1 MFGVEVVFECAAT
14 LSWREDVATPN
25 HAAVIGVRVT
35 LPAKSWG
42 KKGRVINRKC
52 LSSPSPSQPH
62 RTAPSSL
69 CTTALN

>member
-1 MFGVEVVFECAAT
+1 MFGVKVVFECAAT
-14 LSWREDVATPN
+14 LSRREDVATPN

-35 LPAKSWG
+35 LPQKAG
-42 KKGRVINRKC
+42 EKGRVINRKC